1 MSKDDFGRPDKWTK
15 SLEFQSKEVDMLA
28 LVAEDSNGKV
38 TQITL
43 PDTSTLDNVTREG
56 FTTNSVFKKLQN
68 YAPRRLENSVCS
80 NGDGVAMK
88 ADFFNDVEYTLG

>member
-15 SLEFQSKEVDMLA
+15 SLEFQSQEADMLA
-28 LVAEDSNGKV
+28 LVAEDLNGKV
-38 TQITL
+38 TQIML
-43 PDTSTLDNVTREG
+43 PDTATLDNETSER